1 MSDNDKKNNNES
13 GDNGKKNGN
22 ESDKKNGKK
31 NGERRTRVS
40 LWSVTV
46 KYWTLVVWVLAAFL
60 LVWTALFIASYDFS
74 RYTGGDAIIRETPF
88 RAGAR
93 FAAGLVFAKDY
104 GLFTIPVLTVAA
116 IALALILDA
125 QENTRMTISRWLR
138 KMADEELRNEGRV
151 EGKVEGK
158 AEGVAEANKAWDEWL
173 RRMQEAQ
180 RDGKPFD
187 EPPPSSR

>member
-1 MSDNDKKNNNES
+1 MSDNDKKNDDKS

-22 ESDKKNGKK
+22 ESDKKNDKK

-60 LVWTALFIASYDFS
+60 LVWTALFVASYDFS

-93 FAAGLVFAKDY
+93 FAAGLVFLKDY

-138 KMADEELRNEGRV
+138 MKADEELRNEGEAVGRD
-151 EGKVEGK
+151 K
-158 AEGVAEANKAWDEWL
+158 ANKAWDEWL

-187 EPPPSSR
+187 EPPPSSRR